1 VTRIRVWHF
10 AGTINRH
17 DFIDT
22 VVRYLDR
29 ERFEVGVVTFLRE
42 SNIESPQYEEVG
54 IPHRVIPVSSYRAYG
69 AYLRAAWRLA
79 QMLRQEGVEILH
91 AHHYWEGFVAA
102 LAKKL
107 YPRVQLVL
115 HRHYTE
121 DVLRLPPLK
130 RRVLLGLE
138 RWMYKQ
144 ADRLV
149 VPTDF
154 MARLVRQLH
163 SKVGHIEVIPYGFAF
178 SAEKYQRPSEERRQA
193 VRSQY
198 GASDGHFVIVNV
210 ATHRLQKGQHVLLR
224 AFQKFYG
231 VVPQGRLWLVGE
243 GPETPM
249 LKALA
254 EELGLLQGGLE
265 APCRFLGWRRGLE
278 VRDLIA
284 ASDLFVHPT
293 FSEAFPQVMVE
304 SLSLGVPL
312 VITPVSGAV
321 DYLRHGETAWLVPR
335 EDVAALAEAL
345 LYLYQHPD
353 LRLAIAQRG
362 QAFVRESFDYTQVN
376 RKYEQLYA
384 SLV

>member
-1 VTRIRVWHF
+1 MTRIRVWHF

-29 ERFEVGVVTFLRE
+29 ERFEVGVVTFSRE

-69 AYLRAAWRLA
+69 AYLKAAWWLA

-107 YPRVQLVL
+107 YPRVRLVL

-149 VPTDF
+149 RF
-154 MARLVRQLH
+154 RQT
-163 SKVGHIEVIPYGFAF
+163 S
-178 SAEKYQRPSEERRQA
+178 
-193 VRSQY
+193 
-198 GASDGHFVIVNV
+198 
-210 ATHRLQKGQHVLLR
+210 
-224 AFQKFYG
+224 
-231 VVPQGRLWLVGE
+231 W
-243 GPETPM
+243 
-249 LKALA
+249 
-254 EELGLLQGGLE
+254 LGL
-265 APCRFLGWRRGLE
+265 
-278 VRDLIA
+278 
-284 ASDLFVHPT
+284 
-293 FSEAFPQVMVE
+293 
-304 SLSLGVPL
+304 
-312 VITPVSGAV
+312 
-321 DYLRHGETAWLVPR
+321 
-335 EDVAALAEAL
+335 
-345 LYLYQHPD
+345 
-353 LRLAIAQRG
+353 
-362 QAFVRESFDYTQVN
+362 
-376 RKYEQLYA
+376 
-384 SLV
+384 